1 MKIQRIEYP
10 SPIEENDP
18 ENDNID
24 VHVYLDDGRVYS
36 FLFATPNNIFWCME
50 NEGIDYFFGF
60 PPPVFVNRL
69 TRDNVERALHALL
82 SEDKKKRLELY
93 GVLQTSELESP

>member
-1 MKIQRIEYP
+1 MDIRVIQRIVFP

-36 FLFATPNNIFWCME
+36 FLVATPNNIFRCMG
-50 NEGIDYFFGF
+50 NEGIDFYFSF
-60 PPPVFVNRL
+60 PPAIFVNRL
-69 TRDNVERALHALL
+69 TAENVERALQDLL
-82 SEDKKKRLELY
+82 NEDKEKWLEVY
-93 GVLQTSELESP
+93 GVLQRHC